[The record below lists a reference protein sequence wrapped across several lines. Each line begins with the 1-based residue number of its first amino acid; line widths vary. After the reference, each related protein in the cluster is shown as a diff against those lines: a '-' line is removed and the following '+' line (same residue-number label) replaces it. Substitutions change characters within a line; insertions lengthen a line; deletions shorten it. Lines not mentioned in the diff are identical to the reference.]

1 MTLFYPSGLLDDET
15 PSALALAQK
24 ARSLVTKATA
34 DRWCPRATEQE
45 IRDSIMD
52 VRSVMMSQGE
62 DEAHNAYRLAELT
75 QNLQVIH
82 QTSLIINSAFSSSS
96 VGTN

>member
-1 MTLFYPSGLLDDET
+1 MHNINSLYPSGLLDDET

-34 DRWCPRATEQE
+34 ERWCPRATEQE
-45 IRDSIMD
+45 IRDNIMEL
-52 VRSVMMSQGE
+52 RTRMMSEGE
-62 DEAHNAYRLAELT
+62 NEVQDTYRLAELT

-82 QTSLIINSAFSSSS
+82 
-96 VGTN
+96 